1 MTSAGL
7 KGNRTPKELRLAPS
21 FIAST
26 FIHIVALL
34 LASTLMTHQPKY
46 FGQDFVPVRL
56 LEVPPEERAIP
67 QRKRETPIEARRPH
81 PLLDKQFAKERTI
94 AQGKAAT
101 ADRPVHPPTAP
112 ATKDEPNK
120 SMNTKAAPSTPERIP
135 AVTQL
140 EGGGEAGPGNLLGQQ
155 GVGAV
160 PGDDSGGAGR
170 AVTAGLDRGP
180 GGPGLSGH
188 TGMPRTN
195 RQAKPIQTVRAVYPP
210 MALRM
215 GLEGDVTLKI
225 EVDPEGRVTK
235 AEIIK
240 SGGAGFDEEALNAVR
255 QSRFEPAQRD
265 GQNVPGE
272 FTYIY
277 RFRLQR

>member
-1 MTSAGL
+1 
-7 KGNRTPKELRLAPS
+7 
-21 FIAST
+21 
-26 FIHIVALL
+26 
-34 LASTLMTHQPKY
+34 
-46 FGQDFVPVRL
+46 
-56 LEVPPEERAIP
+56 
-67 QRKRETPIEARRPH
+67 
-81 PLLDKQFAKERTI
+81 
-94 AQGKAAT
+94 
-101 ADRPVHPPTAP
+101 
-112 ATKDEPNK
+112 
-120 SMNTKAAPSTPERIP
+120 
-135 AVTQL
+135 
-140 EGGGEAGPGNLLGQQ
+140 
-155 GVGAV
+155 
-160 PGDDSGGAGR
+160 
-170 AVTAGLDRGP
+170 VTAGLDRGP

-188 TGMPRTN
+188 TGMLRTN

-215 GLEGDVTLKI
+215 GVEGDVTLEI

-265 GQNVPGE
+265 GQNIPGE